1 MKGYSDQ
8 MLYLE
13 EQKEN
18 MALLENGDLGQI
30 VAFLKIQIAGVG
42 HVSGRVAVLECQASN
57 QHFGWLCQ
65 GDGRKPSVG
74 TLTHHATVGAC
85 IIHYLH

>member
-8 MLYLE
+8 ILYLE
-13 EQKEN
+13 EKMEN

-42 HVSGRVAVLECQASN
+42 HVSEEWQCWNVRHQTSILAGSARETAGSPQWEHSHTMLLWVPV
-57 QHFGWLCQ
+57 
-65 GDGRKPSVG
+65 
-74 TLTHHATVGAC
+74 
-85 IIHYLH
+85 